1 MSQPTSPARSA
12 ALAALLVTTAAAGL
26 FCAGRALAPHA
37 IDFVVYHRAAQS
49 LLAGRTDLYSAT
61 FALDPPMRY
70 VYPPFFVLLVA
81 PLGLLAYQ
89 DAFGL
94 WFALLAI
101 ATVYVVV
108 DAWRTWRPQ
117 ASWAY
122 GPTALLLAG
131 PAVLY
136 GLRSANVHLLVVL
149 MMIAAVVA
157 WARAKAGQAAALL
170 SVAGAVKIFPLY
182 FVPFMAGLREWRVTA
197 RIALVSAALWMLP
210 LAYFGPTHAVEL
222 YGQWWQDIAGN
233 VERLRHE
240 SRLDVSL
247 KSASVR
253 WLSTVNYAPR
263 IDRNYPQVHLVTL
276 PSAWA
281 HATGRALV
289 GLVALVTALAVL
301 RLRASVADRS
311 ARAAAAGS
319 LCLSAQLLVGPYTTL
334 LYLSGWLLPVL
345 ALPAAAVTQLSILPR
360 LRRALLTL
368 GVVNVVLVL
377 MPGAERHR
385 ALEAWGAHTL
395 ISAALWCLSVW
406 VACRFPRRRTSRA
419 D

>member
-1 MSQPTSPARSA
+1 MSQPSSARSA
-12 ALAALLVTTAAAGL
+12 ALAALLVTTTAAGL
-26 FCAGRALAPHA
+26 FCAGRAVAPHA

-81 PLGLLAYQ
+81 PLGLLAYE

-101 ATVYVVV
+101 ATVYVVRGAV
-108 DAWRTWRPQ
+108 RAWRPK

-122 GPTALLLAG
+122 SLTALLLCG

-149 MMIAAVVA
+149 LTIAAVVA
-157 WARAKAGQAAALL
+157 WARGKAGRAAALL

-182 FVPFMAGLREWRVTA
+182 LVPFLAGLREWRLCT
-197 RIALVSAALWMLP
+197 RIALMSTALWMLP
-210 LAYFGPTHAVEL
+210 LAYFGPARAVEL

-233 VERLRHE
+233 VERLRYE

-247 KSASVR
+247 SSASRR

-263 IDRNYPQVHLVTL
+263 IDRNYPQVNLANL

-281 HATGRALV
+281 HTTGRALV
-289 GLVALVTALAVL
+289 GLVVLMTALAVL
-301 RLRASVADRS
+301 RLRASVADLG

-345 ALPAAAVTQLSILPR
+345 ALPAAAATQLAILPR
-360 LRRALLTL
+360 LRHALLAL
-368 GVVNVVLVL
+368 GIVNVVLAL
-377 MPGAERHR
+377 LPGAGLHR
-385 ALEAWGAHTL
+385 ALEAWGVHTL
-395 ISAALWCLSVW
+395 ISAALWCLSLW
-406 VACRFPRRRTSRA
+406 VACRFPRRRARCV